1 MGSMYILQYF
11 GHLPSF
17 NKRGRRVGKVDGE
30 KEEGRE
36 VEKETKGEMKRERTK
51 ERKRKEI
58 GGKEGREKKDSL

>member
-11 GHLPSF
+11 GHLTSF

-36 VEKETKGEMKRERTK
+36 VEKETKGKMKRERTK
-51 ERKRKEI
+51 KTKGNWR
-58 GGKEGREKKDSL
+58 EGREKKDRL